1 MKIGFI
7 GLGIMGKPMAKN
19 LLKAG
24 YTDLLVNNRSQAPVQ
39 ELEAAGATGATQQE
53 IGAQCDVV
61 ITMLPNS
68 PQVKEVMLG
77 ENGVASHMKPGAVF
91 IDCSSINPVASK
103 EIYAALQKK
112 GVEML
117 DAPVSGGEPKAID
130 GTLSF
135 MVGGKQEVFD
145 AYKPVLDAM
154 GASTVRCGEVGAG
167 NTTKLANQII
177 VACNIQALAEALTL
191 AQKAG
196 VDPEL
201 VFQAIKGGLAGST
214 VMNAKAPMMIA
225 GNDKP
230 GFKIDLHI
238 KDLNNVLDCAHAVG
252 APVLLYNNPGR
263 VGYTMSAKL
272 VEELAHNVPNIVGM
286 KDTSGDITQT
296 SEFIR
301 RTRDVGFKVFG
312 GKDTLLYASLCHGAV
327 GGVCTAANFMP
338 ELITDVYNKF
348 AAGDRT
354 GSLEAQFKLNPVRL
368 SMDAA
373 SFPVAAKDMANLRGR
388 KVGVPYLPTLPTPEG
403 AAKQGF
409 VTTMTEAG
417 LL

>member
-24 YTDLLVNNRSQAPVQ
+24 YDLTVSRANKAASELV
-39 ELEAAGATGATQQE
+39 EAGAKAATNRE
-53 IGAQCDVV
+53 IAESCDLVL
-61 ITMLPNS
+61 TMVPNS
-68 PQVKEVMLG
+68 PQVKDVMCG
-77 ENGVASHMKPGAVF
+77 PDGVGAHMRPGSTF
-91 IDCSSINPVASK
+91 IDMSSINPVASK
-103 EIYAALQKK
+103 EIAAELASY

-145 AYKPVLDAM
+145 RFKPVLLAM
-154 GASTVRCGEVGAG
+154 GSSVVRCGEVGAG

-196 VDPEL
+196 VDPQL
-201 VFQAIKGGLAGST
+201 VFEAIRGGLAGST

-238 KDLNNVLDCAHAVG
+238 KDLNNALDCAHTVG
-252 APVLLYNNPGR
+252 SPIPMTAQVQEVLQWMHSHEGGQKDHSAIAQYYEYLTGIEIGR
-263 VGYTMSAKL
+263 
-272 VEELAHNVPNIVGM
+272 
-286 KDTSGDITQT
+286 
-296 SEFIR
+296 
-301 RTRDVGFKVFG
+301 
-312 GKDTLLYASLCHGAV
+312 
-327 GGVCTAANFMP
+327 
-338 ELITDVYNKF
+338 
-348 AAGDRT
+348 
-354 GSLEAQFKLNPVRL
+354 
-368 SMDAA
+368 
-373 SFPVAAKDMANLRGR
+373 
-388 KVGVPYLPTLPTPEG
+388 
-403 AAKQGF
+403 
-409 VTTMTEAG
+409 
-417 LL
+417 

>member
-24 YTDLLVNNRSQAPVQ
+24 YTELLVNNRSQASVK
-39 ELEAAGATGATQQE
+39 ELEAVGAKGATRQE

-68 PQVKEVMLG
+68 PEVKEVMLG
-77 ENGVASHMKPGAVF
+77 EDGVAAQMRPGTVF

-103 EIYAALQKK
+103 EIYAELQAR
-112 GVEML
+112 GIEML
-117 DAPVSGGEPKAID
+117 DAPVSGGEPKAMD

-135 MVGGKQEVFD
+135 MVGGKQAVFE
-145 AYKPVLDAM
+145 ACRPILDAM
-154 GASTVRCGEVGAG
+154 GASAVRCGEVGAG

-201 VFQAIKGGLAGST
+201 VVQAIRGGLAGST
-214 VMNAKAPMMIA
+214 VMEAKAPMMLE
-225 GNDKP
+225 GNEKP

-252 APVLLYNNPGR
+252 APVPMTAEVQEILQWLHNHEKGQADHSAIARYYEYLSGIQIGR
-263 VGYTMSAKL
+263 
-272 VEELAHNVPNIVGM
+272 
-286 KDTSGDITQT
+286 
-296 SEFIR
+296 
-301 RTRDVGFKVFG
+301 
-312 GKDTLLYASLCHGAV
+312 
-327 GGVCTAANFMP
+327 
-338 ELITDVYNKF
+338 
-348 AAGDRT
+348 
-354 GSLEAQFKLNPVRL
+354 
-368 SMDAA
+368 
-373 SFPVAAKDMANLRGR
+373 
-388 KVGVPYLPTLPTPEG
+388 
-403 AAKQGF
+403 
-409 VTTMTEAG
+409 
-417 LL
+417 